1 MIDQT
6 ISRVRRNHGL
16 EHATIH
22 VLSEKYRGFS
32 AQGNSDHRG
41 FSLNVYGNIKEDQ
54 VKGAVVEAYQ
64 RMKDGEHELAVHP
77 NCGTA
82 LLTTATLAAL
92 AAQTVFGLEYRRQ
105 GEKGNLA
112 SVLFNA
118 LPSAI
123 LMVVLSIIVSRPL
136 GLQLQSRFTTEGDL
150 GTLEITD
157 ISAVSPSF
165 ATRIFHFLLAGGKA
179 KYQPRA
185 YRIKTKG

>member
-22 VLSEKYRGFS
+22 VLSEKYKGFS

-41 FSLNVYGNIKEDQ
+41 FSLNVYGNINEDQ
-54 VKGAVVEAYQ
+54 VEAAVREAYQ
-64 RMKDGEHELAVHP
+64 RMKNGEHELAVHP

-82 LLTTATLAAL
+82 LLTTATMATL

-105 GEKGNLA
+105 GKTGHIG

-118 LPSAI
+118 LPSAV
-123 LMVVLSIIVSRPL
+123 LMVVLAIIVSRPL
-136 GLQLQSRFTTEGDL
+136 GLQLQAKYTTEGELGDL
-150 GTLEITD
+150 KIID
-157 ISAVSPSF
+157 VRAVSPSI

-185 YRIKTKG
+185 YRIKTQV